1 MIWSWKKIWIQ
12 KFNDFWLA
20 STKRVQWT
28 LNHRS
33 HNFIIPPGKDRW
45 LASSIGL
52 PWPLT
57 IRHLLGVAPSTFTVV
72 YICCLKK
79 NTPVGMGMFG
89 NFFVHPPIL
98 TTKRPKSF
106 SVTGLRTSEGISIS
120 YDTIKDYHDIKIYKA
135 YVIIVLSHVIW
146 YYINWVDW
154 TIDEFQVFVCYMT
167 TCLMFCFSW
176 TLLHFRFN
184 QSWTVWIGCMNLN
197 CLLNV
202 NILSVA
208 RYTITCID
216 RSVMHVNIRCVSMCR
231 GVKQLVRAQTAW
243 YPTETGWRIDVPRL
257 SGPPFR
263 PNSATKKKQL
273 QALLSNES
281 WLVNRDR
288 YNGLS

>member
-1 MIWSWKKIWIQ
+1 MEATWTSRNPRWPEGNDRYVRAITRYLRWKEVKRCQVGNESGDESNFNDRLCNTIWIYLDCKFRNHEATWYEVGEIWIQ

-33 HNFIIPPGKDRW
+33 DNFIIPPGKDLW

-154 TIDEFQVFVCYMT
+154 TIDEFQVLFVIWRHVW
-167 TCLMFCFSW
+167 CFVFLELCCISGLTNLGLFELVAW
-176 TLLHFRFN
+176 I
-184 QSWTVWIGCMNLN
+184 WTVCWMFIFW
-197 CLLNV
+197 V
-202 NILSVA
+202 WRNI
-208 RYTITCID
+208 
-216 RSVMHVNIRCVSMCR
+216 
-231 GVKQLVRAQTAW
+231 Q
-243 YPTETGWRIDVPRL
+243 
-257 SGPPFR
+257 
-263 PNSATKKKQL
+263 
-273 QALLSNES
+273 
-281 WLVNRDR
+281 
-288 YNGLS
+288 

>member
-1 MIWSWKKIWIQ
+1 MASQ
-12 KFNDFWLA
+12 FHWLA
-20 STKRVQWT
+20 MAPYN
-28 LNHRS
+28 L
-33 HNFIIPPGKDRW
+33 PPFGRC
-45 LASSIGL
+45 AIYFHCG
-52 PWPLT
+52 
-57 IRHLLGVAPSTFTVV
+57 IYLLSP
-72 YICCLKK
+72 KK
-79 NTPVGMGMFG
+79 STPVGMGMFG
-89 NFFVHPPIL
+89 KFFVHPPIL

-216 RSVMHVNIRCVSMCR
+216 RSDLSCMYIYDVYRCV
-231 GVKQLVRAQTAW
+231 
-243 YPTETGWRIDVPRL
+243 
-257 SGPPFR
+257 
-263 PNSATKKKQL
+263 
-273 QALLSNES
+273 
-281 WLVNRDR
+281 
-288 YNGLS
+288 